1 MRADLDS
8 IVQRLPVFR
17 DAAEGMR
24 EVVLAHLAM
33 IGDVPSQTFHESAR
47 VERVLSRFSDA
58 GMSSCSMDEMTNG
71 LGCLPGDPG
80 DRTLLV
86 VSNADSLAE
95 EDYEPRVQID
105 ADQVIGPYVGDN
117 SLALAVLASMP
128 TLLERLGIRLR
139 SNVMFLAASRALG
152 RGNQEGLKF
161 FLDHA
166 SPRCDIG
173 LCVEGVQ
180 LGRLNYVSL
189 GMARADVV
197 VRLPDDYDWVKFGS
211 TGTILPMAE
220 IVRRMGHIPMPRRP
234 LTSMVI
240 GSVAGGI
247 GHQNIA
253 RETTLGF
260 ELRSESSELLEQ
272 MLGQIKD
279 ITEDVAARAGLRVF
293 LDVFA
298 RREPGALDIGHPLVC
313 AGRAILGGLGINPM
327 LYPSTS
333 SLSAFLDRSIPAVT
347 IGLSSG
353 ERRSDLA
360 EIEEVI
366 RLPTLY
372 TGMAQLVGLLCAMD
386 EESADVPA

>member
-1 MRADLDS
+1 MIEHLKD
-8 IVQRLPVFR
+8 IVQRLPSYR

-24 EVVLAHLAM
+24 EIVLAHLAM
-33 IGDVPSQTFHESAR
+33 IGEVPSQTGHESAR

-58 GMSSCSMDEMTNG
+58 GMVSCSMDEMTNG
-71 LGCLPGDPG
+71 LGCLPGDRG

-86 VSNADSLAE
+86 ASNADSLAE

-117 SLALAVLASMP
+117 SLSLAAMASMP

-139 SNVMFLAASRALG
+139 ANVVFLAASRALG

-166 SPRCDIG
+166 SPRCDAG
-173 LCVEGVQ
+173 LCIEGVQ

-189 GMARADVV
+189 GMARADII

-211 TGTILPMAE
+211 TGTILPMTE
-220 IVRRMGHIPMPRRP
+220 IVSRMGNIPMPRRP
-234 LTSMVI
+234 LTSLVI
-240 GSVAGGI
+240 GSISGGI

-260 ELRSESSELLEQ
+260 EIRSESSELLDQ
-272 MLGQIKD
+272 MLGQIED
-279 ITEDVAARAGLRVF
+279 ITEDVAARGGIRVAM
-293 LDVFA
+293 DVFA
-298 RREPGALDIGHPLVC
+298 RRAPGALDIGHPLVR
-313 AGRAILGGLGINPM
+313 AGREILGGLGISPM
-327 LYPSTS
+327 MYPSTS
-333 SLSAFLDRSIPAVT
+333 GLSAFLDRGIPAVT
-347 IGLSSG
+347 VGMSTG

-386 EESADVPA
+386 EEPGDVES